1 MNDHRVRSELRCLM
15 CSGSVFAVQNLRLI
29 FVRARRSFY
38 ETQRLFF
45 LVRKQLLVGNQQ
57 EPSVM
62 LMFRRVAS
70 TKILFLTTPNSVHYS
85 TSDCDNRSKR
95 PLQSTLHPPDL
106 TLSQYCT
113 VRRYCTMYSVLL
125 YEYDDVLYVL

>member
-1 MNDHRVRSELRCLM
+1 M

-70 TKILFLTTPNSVHYS
+70 TKILFLKYM
-85 TSDCDNRSKR
+85 
-95 PLQSTLHPPDL
+95 
-106 TLSQYCT
+106 YCT
-113 VRRYCTMYSVLL
+113 LL
-125 YEYDDVLYVL
+125 HKQ